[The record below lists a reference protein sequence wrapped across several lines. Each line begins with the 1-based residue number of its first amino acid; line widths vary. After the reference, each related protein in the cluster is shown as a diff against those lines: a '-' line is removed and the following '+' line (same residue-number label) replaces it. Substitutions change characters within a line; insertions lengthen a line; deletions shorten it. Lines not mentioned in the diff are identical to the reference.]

1 MTDFLKY
8 ITAKGFNTNNGSLY
22 NIVDP
27 NYYSVSAMPQQLK
40 NTAKSKIEDY
50 MNDNPGKFSH
60 QLKGVLRYI
69 DNSKFD
75 ESAYKLFKAKTF
87 YYDKIRKRDFV
98 ETFPELVDVI

>member
-1 MTDFLKY
+1 MNSITKNNLKDENSNKTG
-8 ITAKGFNTNNGSLY
+8 ILGST
-22 NIVDP
+22 IVLP
-27 NYYSVSAMPQQLK
+27 QNYVPTEM
-40 NTAKSKIEDY
+40 EDY

-75 ESAYKLFKAKTF
+75 ENAYKLFKAKTF
-87 YYDKIRKRDFV
+87 YYDKIRNRDFV